1 MAGEQ
6 AVEMSSHRLFYAYC
20 YILHYASLI
29 WTFQMRFLLGSLLAI
44 VSLLAGV
51 LAIYKDREFIPQLA
65 CSIISLVGESSYCP
79 HPIPPTHNGER
90 KIPTEEELRLQA
102 QSAQIEAESA
112 ERRKLEAERAAD
124 VAEQRKR
131 DTEQNPYYFVWDTR
145 PPDDWLSLWER
156 PYANGRLIKHMRN
169 GTALEL
175 LEKGPDKWYKFRTVK
190 TGEVGWTAW
199 GNDTGSR
206 IWIYCCR
213 TLDPL
218 PSYPMPY
225 RG

>member
-1 MAGEQ
+1 
-6 AVEMSSHRLFYAYC
+6 
-20 YILHYASLI
+20 
-29 WTFQMRFLLGSLLAI
+29 MRIGLGSLLAI

-79 HPIPPTHNGER
+79 QLIPPTHPGER
-90 KIPTEEELRLQA
+90 KIPTEEEIRLRAQA
-102 QSAQIEAESA
+102 AQIEA
-112 ERRKLEAERAAD
+112 ERRKLEAERAAEA
-124 VAEQRKR
+124 AERRKR
-131 DTEQNPYYFVWDTR
+131 DAEQKTRAAEEADQRPADPVTPSFPSANQYYFVWDTK

-175 LEKGPDKWYKFRTVK
+175 LEKGPDKWYKFRIVK

-213 TLDPL
+213 TLDAL